1 MLVPAAESRQATAGC
16 ARHRHVRVKRQ
27 KSAETEMRI
36 SRRLEIEQGKAGE
49 PAG

>member
-27 KSAETEMRI
+27 KSAETEMHL
-36 SRRLEIEQGKAGE
+36 RRLVIEQGKAGE

>member
-16 ARHRHVRVKRQ
+16 ARHRQRVKRQ